1 MIGYLKGTVEDVSED
16 MLLIDVGGVGFEVK
30 ISSGTA
36 SDLPA
41 VGEETRIYT
50 YMSVKEDDMS
60 LFGFLS
66 KDDLD
71 FFKLLIT
78 VSGIGPKGAQQI
90 LSAMNTDDLR
100 FAILSDDA
108 KAIAKAPGIGLKTA
122 QKAILELKDKINV
135 GERFNTDNSGT
146 ASAASAA
153 VMNDAR
159 TEAVEAL
166 VALGYSS
173 TDAYKAVKKA
183 DISDSDDANAIL
195 KAALRHIGG

>member
-1 MIGYLKGTVEDVSED
+1 MIGYLKGTIEDVSED
-16 MLLIDVGGVGFEVK
+16 TMVIDVGGVGFEVK

-36 SDLPA
+36 SELPA
-41 VGEETRIYT
+41 VGEEARIYT
-50 YMSVKEDDMS
+50 YMSVKEDDIS

-66 KDDLD
+66 REDLS

-90 LSAMNTDDLR
+90 LSAMSTDDLR

-135 GERFNTDNSGT
+135 GERFEKGT
-146 ASAASAA
+146 GNIPAAATA
-153 VMNDAR
+153 VMSDAR

-183 DISDSDDANAIL
+183 EIPDDADANMIL
-195 KAALRHIGG
+195 KAALRHIGA